1 MTKFSY
7 RAKDWSGKQ
16 VLGELE
22 MGSQTE
28 VVESI
33 RDGGLIPLSI
43 NEVKGGFLSDLV
55 SKITGRVGLKEVA
68 MITRQL
74 ATMMTAGLPLTE
86 ALQLL
91 KTQSNKKNKM
101 TEIMDFALS
110 SVRGG
115 RPLGQAFAKYKEIF
129 GEAYVASIEAGEEG
143 GVLEKI
149 LSRLADDLE
158 KDAEFKG
165 KVKGALIYPV
175 IVILGMVVVAIIMMV
190 FVIPKL
196 MSLYSDFGSKMPT
209 ATVVMM
215 AISNLMVKTWFL
227 IPIGAVGVGWIFKMG
242 DKLPEFRLRRDE
254 ILMKLPIVG
263 YLVRITVVANT
274 VRTFSMLLSAGVQLV
289 DSLKIVS
296 KVAGNE
302 VFYRAYSRI
311 SERVQKGFSI
321 ADSFAE
327 VGAFPMIVNQM
338 VETGESTGK
347 LDEVLMKV
355 ADYFSVEADQSVK
368 SLTSAI
374 EPLIMIILGI
384 GVAFLVIAVIMPIYN
399 LTSSF

>member
-1 MTKFSY
+1 MPKYLY
-7 RAKDWSGKQ
+7 RARDWSGKQ

-28 VVESI
+28 VLESI
-33 RDGGLIPLSI
+33 RNGGLVPLSVV
-43 NEVKGGFLSDLV
+43 EARSSFLSEMLG
-55 SKITGRVGLKEVA
+55 KITGRVGLKEVA

-91 KTQSNKKNKM
+91 KTQSTRRNKM
-101 TEIMDFALS
+101 TEIMEFALS

-115 RPLGQAFAKYKEIF
+115 RPLGQAFTKYKDVF

-143 GVLEKI
+143 GVLEKV
-149 LSRLADDLE
+149 LTRLADDLE
-158 KDAEFKG
+158 KDAEFRG
-165 KVKGALIYPV
+165 KVKGAMIYPV
-175 IVILGMVVVAIIMMV
+175 IVIGGMIVVAIIMMV
-190 FVIPKL
+190 FVVPKL
-196 MSLYSDFGSKMPT
+196 MGLYGDFGAKMPT
-209 ATVVMM
+209 ATVIMM
-215 AISNLMVKTWFL
+215 TISNLMIKIWFL
-227 IPIGAVGVGWIFKMG
+227 IPVGILGLVWGMKLG
-242 DKLPEFRLRRDE
+242 DKLPNFRLKRDDL
-254 ILMKLPIVG
+254 LMRLPIAG
-263 YLVRITVVANT
+263 YLVKITVVTNT

-289 DSLKIVS
+289 DSLRIVA

-302 VFYRAYSRI
+302 VFFRAYNRI

-327 VGAFPMIVNQM
+327 AGVFPAIVNQM
-338 VETGESTGK
+338 VETGESTEK

-374 EPLIMIILGI
+374 EPLIMIVLGI